1 MFVTKQ
7 ISGSVLSIDKQ
18 NIFLD
23 GEPNLESVY
32 QKYILLSWI
41 IGVQKQ
47 RKLMLKL
54 EKLFEWLDSMYSKK
68 IKIL

>member
-32 QKYILLSWI
+32 QKYILLFMNYWCS
-41 IGVQKQ
+41 KQ

-54 EKLFEWLDSMYSKK
+54 EKLFE
-68 IKIL
+68 